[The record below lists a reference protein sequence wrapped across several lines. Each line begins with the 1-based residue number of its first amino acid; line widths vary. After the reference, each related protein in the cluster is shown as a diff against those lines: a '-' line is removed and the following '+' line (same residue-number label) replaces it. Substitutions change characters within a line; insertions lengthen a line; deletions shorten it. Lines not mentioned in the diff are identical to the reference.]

1 MLEVRRRLGYVI
13 QDGGLFPHL
22 SARDNVILMAR
33 YLGWEAGRIT
43 KRLAELAELTRFPV
57 DGLDRF
63 PAAAFRRPAA
73 ARQPDARADARPQ
86 GDLAR

>member
-1 MLEVRRRLGYVI
+1 MLEIRHGLGYVI

-33 YLGWEAGRIT
+33 YLGWETSRIT
-43 KRLAELAELTRFPV
+43 ARLVELAELTRFPQ

-63 PAAAFRRPAA
+63 PAQLSGGQ
-73 ARQPDARADARPQ
+73 RQRVSLMRAPDA
-86 GDLAR
+86 